1 MAVHKEKHECPHPLC
16 TVLIPNAQMACNK
29 HWLAL
34 PMGTRITLY
43 HDGGTAALTSVR
55 RRNAVR
61 AAMLHW
67 RIDMDKEAHAQ
78 G

>member
-1 MAVHKEKHECPHPLC
+1 MAFRETHECPHPLC
-16 TVLIPNAQMACNK
+16 TVRIPNAQMACNA

-34 PMGTRITLY
+34 PVGVRITLF
-43 HDGGTAALTSVR
+43 HSGGTDSVTSVR

-67 RIDMDKEAHAQ
+67 RIDMDKEAHAIQ
-78 G
+78 A